1 MKNFYA
7 FLAFVGV
14 VFSACSS
21 DSYGDEGIGGGE
33 EESIIKKLEFVNKA
47 VDIYMGGETR
57 LDLRITTLSGVE
69 SYTEANKY
77 GLTWSSS
84 APLVAKVSEDAV
96 VKGYVGGTVEITV
109 STSDGKVKATLPV
122 NILRMDNLDRPLES
136 SMIYTSGHQLRD
148 NSVMQSFDLGADG
161 FMYCSQVARG
171 ANYNH
176 NLVIVRKKADVA
188 SIDSYMELPYW
199 GHGNSICVEP
209 EGADMYVWV
218 GCYGTKKGD
227 GSFIYSQ
234 TLARQKYLPNTTLK
248 TSESTEHYYIPSRW
262 NYQASIDLENDILGI
277 WCMNKDYSHRY
288 FYIYRLSEA
297 KSLVP
302 QEKKLS
308 FQITYGGKGDDPE
321 ITETPVVKVKDLSA
335 LQPLAM
341 IDMPK
346 GSSLT
351 TETGTQGHDIKNG
364 YIYLYEG
371 AGNNNDGKK
380 ASTAVV
386 TVIDF
391 KGNLVGRK
399 SVAAIADLSKL
410 TAQGLTSTGYMEPE
424 GIKIFDGILYCGF
437 ASKSTDDVRRVAVLQ
452 YDLRKN

>member
-1 MKNFYA
+1 MF
-7 FLAFVGV
+7 G
-14 VFSACSS
+14 SA
-21 DSYGDEGIGGGE
+21 
-33 EESIIKKLEFVNKA
+33 V
-47 VDIYMGGETR
+47 M
-57 LDLRITTLSGVE
+57 
-69 SYTEANKY
+69 
-77 GLTWSSS
+77 
-84 APLVAKVSEDAV
+84 AP
-96 VKGYVGGTVEITV
+96 
-109 STSDGKVKATLPV
+109 
-122 NILRMDNLDRPLES
+122 
-136 SMIYTSGHQLRD
+136 
-148 NSVMQSFDLGADG
+148 
-161 FMYCSQVARG
+161 
-171 ANYNH
+171 
-176 NLVIVRKKADVA
+176 KKAMA
-188 SIDSYMELPYW
+188 LSSIRKRLLVK
-199 GHGNSICVEP
+199 SIYQIP
-209 EGADMYVWV
+209 PSKPLRAP
-218 GCYGTKKGD
+218 
-227 GSFIYSQ
+227 
-234 TLARQKYLPNTTLK
+234 R
-248 TSESTEHYYIPSRW
+248 HYYIPSRW